1 MKTRKILA
9 IAIIAIMFLVAF
21 VGTAKADTALAYDEI
36 VVTSDDL
43 TNGQTKP
50 ATLKTE
56 TVEYGKKLQLKA
68 YHNNRTVT
76 TKTDGTTTETNTIG
90 NRVANATWT
99 SSDTSVA
106 TVSSLGEVTGIK
118 AGTVT
123 ISVTGDTAESGT
135 IGRVTVTVTGSE
147 AEDFTDLSNVTFNA
161 EDTTTFNTV
170 NLTFK
175 NFTPKDQHVYSAYIT
190 QDPSYTYDGT
200 SAVPSGCP
208 TISYDKD
215 KNTYY
220 ARFTGEEAS
229 FITEETKD
237 AYLVII
243 EKNISKISY
252 KMVLG
257 PTKIEKPK
265 VLANLGGGY
274 LESFHVNTDHSTFY
288 NSVNISKDRTVTYK
302 LGEVTD
308 YSILNSIANE
318 ESGAFSKLLAY
329 AKADSNQLA
338 TGSFNFETGAYETA
352 NVARATGK
360 IALSK
365 YYYVYEVADTVNGKY
380 LPVEDVVVF
389 NGSTDGLLVH
399 FAFAGTQSTD
409 PYTTEG
415 NTTVPTT
422 TTGDNSIA
430 TKKIPQTGATPVF
443 MIVLGS
449 AILVAAVFVVANKK
463 YRDIK

>member
-21 VGTAKADTALAYDEI
+21 VGTAKADTAMGYDEI
-36 VVTSDDL
+36 VVTSDEL

-56 TVEYGKKLQLKA
+56 TVEYGKKLQLNA

-90 NRVANATWT
+90 NRVTNTTWT

-161 EDTTTFNTV
+161 EDTTVFDIV

-208 TISYDKD
+208 VICYDKD

-220 ARFTGEEAS
+220 ANITGEEAS

-274 LESFHVNTDHSTFY
+274 LESFHVNTDRSTFY

-338 TGSFNFETGAYETA
+338 TGSFNFEYGVYDTA

-360 IALSK
+360 ISADK

-380 LPVEDVVVF
+380 VPIEDVVVF
-389 NGSTDGLLVH
+389 NGSTDGVLVH
-399 FAFAGTQSTD
+399 FAFAGSQSSD
-409 PYTTEG
+409 PYTAEG

-449 AILVAAVFVVANKK
+449 AILVAGVFVVANKK